1 MQKPQISA
9 FPYGQ
14 VPVLEV
20 DGVQI
25 PQSVA
30 IARFLAKKFG
40 KFLKIDEKSQ
50 KKWNFCFNNLKF
62 LKIQFFRLRRKDRS
76 RAGARGRHLRSVE
89 GLLRRD
95 QALLLR

>member
-40 KFLKIDEKSQ
+40 KVNF
-50 KKWNFCFNNLKF
+50 KK
-62 LKIQFFRLRRKDRS
+62 
-76 RAGARGRHLRSVE
+76 
-89 GLLRRD
+89 
-95 QALLLR
+95 

>member
-1 MQKPQISA
+1 MQKFQISA

-40 KFLKIDEKSQ
+40 KVNFKNVRKIHKR
-50 KKWNFCFNNLKF
+50 NRILF
-62 LKIQFFRLRRKDRS
+62 
-76 RAGARGRHLRSVE
+76 
-89 GLLRRD
+89 
-95 QALLLR
+95 